1 MALGLSNGSSGG
13 DFLPIVKWDA
23 RAGRFFRVDRSQG
36 ANGWESNDVDLTMD
50 KPKFCVD
57 LGSIEVGF
65 MAFLPTGPD
74 FHLTPYGNP
83 MPEKPS
89 KDHKAGFKV
98 RLAGNALNG
107 VREFS
112 SSAKSVLA
120 AMDNL
125 HSAFEAAPEAV
136 AGKVPVVELSGSTT
150 VVTNGPNGKVTSY
163 SPTFTIVAW
172 VDRVAEFGDRTVPA
186 PTAKAPI
193 AQPQATT
200 QAAPPANHVPPP
212 AAAAHAQA
220 ATPPAGMPF

>member
-136 AGKVPVVELSGSTT
+136 DDAADAVDGHRRRAPGDQDQPVGSFWKFCQYFEGVGPRWPWYFEPMSPVP
-150 VVTNGPNGKVTSY
+150 
-163 SPTFTIVAW
+163 
-172 VDRVAEFGDRTVPA
+172 
-186 PTAKAPI
+186 
-193 AQPQATT
+193 
-200 QAAPPANHVPPP
+200 
-212 AAAAHAQA
+212 
-220 ATPPAGMPF
+220 

>member
-1 MALGLSNGSSGG
+1 MAALIGQIISSCSASLAISLSTRKTPSSLLSKEVSYCKLPAIEDGANTCCPATFRTADARVRIDIMALGLSNGSSGG

-112 SSAKSVLA
+112 SSAKSV
-120 AMDNL
+120 
-125 HSAFEAAPEAV
+125 
-136 AGKVPVVELSGSTT
+136 
-150 VVTNGPNGKVTSY
+150 
-163 SPTFTIVAW
+163 
-172 VDRVAEFGDRTVPA
+172 
-186 PTAKAPI
+186 
-193 AQPQATT
+193 
-200 QAAPPANHVPPP
+200 
-212 AAAAHAQA
+212 
-220 ATPPAGMPF
+220 

>member
-23 RAGRFFRVDRSQG
+23 RAGRFFRVDRTQG
-36 ANGWESNDVDLTMD
+36 ASGWESNDVDLTMD

-57 LGSIEVGF
+57 LGSIQVGN

-74 FHLTPYGNP
+74 FHMVAYGQP
-83 MPEKPS
+83 MPPKPS
-89 KDHKAGFKV
+89 KDHKAGFRVK
-98 RLAGNALNG
+98 LAGNALNG

-120 AMDNL
+120 SMDNL
-125 HSAFEAAPEAV
+125 HSAFEAAPEA
-136 AGKVPVVELSGSTT
+136 ATGKVPVVELSGSTT

-172 VDRVAEFGDRTVPA
+172 VDRIPEFGDRTVPPPSA
-186 PTAKAPI
+186 D
-193 AQPQATT
+193 
-200 QAAPPANHVPPP
+200 AAPASAAPAATPANHVPPP
-212 AAAAHAQA
+212 PAAASAHASV